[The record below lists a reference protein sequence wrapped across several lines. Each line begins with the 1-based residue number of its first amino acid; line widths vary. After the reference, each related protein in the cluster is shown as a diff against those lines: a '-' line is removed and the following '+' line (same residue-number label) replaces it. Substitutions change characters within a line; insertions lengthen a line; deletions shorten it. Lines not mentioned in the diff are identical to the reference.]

1 MFKEVTS
8 LSFTFPSSSF
18 YLFNRKA
25 NLLFKYMYMYSE
37 QTSQAVTTAVAS
49 KVKSETFKILKLMS
63 IGSCLEY
70 YIKKSVCE
78 GQVGSLQR
86 VDPLYTYIVTS

>member
-1 MFKEVTS
+1 MFKEATS

-25 NLLFKYMYMYSE
+25 NLLFKYMYTYSQ

-49 KVKSETFKILKLMS
+49 KVKSETFKILNVYRILFRM
-63 IGSCLEY
+63 
-70 YIKKSVCE
+70 
-78 GQVGSLQR
+78 
-86 VDPLYTYIVTS
+86 LYVTLFWKRWLKV